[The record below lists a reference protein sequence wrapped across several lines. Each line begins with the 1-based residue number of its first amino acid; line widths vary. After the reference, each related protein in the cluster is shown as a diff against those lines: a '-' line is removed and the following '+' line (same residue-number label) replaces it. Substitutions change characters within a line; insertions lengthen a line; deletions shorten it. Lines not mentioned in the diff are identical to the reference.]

1 MTRNFTDVAQELC
14 QLISNIDF
22 TFYDFVSEGYLH
34 SRLSTELKK
43 LKSWSFKQDRNQ
55 ELSADF
61 FSQEENYL
69 ALIPQDEF
77 HCLVMASINLGQNG
91 QIGQSWQNHIQLQ
104 KIIEAPMKSSLMSE
118 RRKQYFSE
126 MALIELYK
134 NINSSSV
141 KKYDH

>member
-1 MTRNFTDVAQELC
+1 
-14 QLISNIDF
+14 
-22 TFYDFVSEGYLH
+22 
-34 SRLSTELKK
+34 
-43 LKSWSFKQDRNQ
+43 
-55 ELSADF
+55 
-61 FSQEENYL
+61 
-69 ALIPQDEF
+69 
-77 HCLVMASINLGQNG
+77 MASINLGQNG